1 MFYFVSLYVGPKEEA
16 VVAVSLQ
23 KFQENVFVEGDRPK
37 YVLDLHTEAQQGLKL
52 QQQEGKKNQ
61 TPNQSLNR
69 LPFTLNQIHA
79 GYSSS
84 FYWVK

>member
-1 MFYFVSLYVGPKEEA
+1 MYYFVSLSAGPEEEA
-16 VVAVSLQ
+16 VGAVSIQ

-61 TPNQSLNR
+61 TPNQI
-69 LPFTLNQIHA
+69 LPFALPQIHA
-79 GYSSS
+79 AYSSS

>member
-1 MFYFVSLYVGPKEEA
+1 MFYFVSLSEGPKEEA

-23 KFQENVFVEGDRPK
+23 KFQENVFVEVDRPK

-52 QQQEGKKNQ
+52 QQQEGMTKQ

-79 GYSSS
+79 AYSSS